1 MTGPAAPRPPAR
13 PAGAN
18 REILGTTARGL
29 SWSAVIPGPGGTL
42 LGTTRSG
49 GSARA
54 CGDGGPGGVHGCG
67 TLYKIAA

>member
-1 MTGPAAPRPPAR
+1 MTPAGGGAFTFRIVHLFTGPPDGAAPQ
-13 PAGAN
+13 
-18 REILGTTARGL
+18 
-29 SWSAVIPGPGGTL
+29 WSGMIPGPGGTL

-67 TLYKIAA
+67 TLYKIPA